1 MKIQNLFKNNCNFRR
16 GIITLYDKYYVLL
29 MSKIETL
36 VDTLEA
42 QINKAVNKIEELKQ
56 ANLSIQ
62 QELQLTQKQLQN
74 QKQLAADWEEKY
86 EALKVA
92 NTILGSDDSK
102 RETKLKI
109 NALIREIDYCIA
121 ELSQ

>member
-1 MKIQNLFKNNCNFRR
+1 
-16 GIITLYDKYYVLL
+16 

-36 VDTLEA
+36 VATLDA

-62 QELQLTQKQLQN
+62 QELQSTQKQLQN
-74 QKQLAADWEEKY
+74 QKQLTAEWEEKY